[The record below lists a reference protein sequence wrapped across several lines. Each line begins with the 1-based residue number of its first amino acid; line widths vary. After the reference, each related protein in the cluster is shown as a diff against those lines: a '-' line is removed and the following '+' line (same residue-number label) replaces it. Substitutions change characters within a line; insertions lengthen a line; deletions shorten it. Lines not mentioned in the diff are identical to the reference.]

1 MDMNPTVFI
10 VDDDASV
17 AQALARVLEAERFSC
32 RVWTSPRAFLAQ
44 HDPTV
49 PGCLVTDL
57 IMPEMSGL
65 ELQHT
70 LQAAGSARPIV
81 FVTARGDMMTAVA
94 GMRAGAVSFL
104 PKPVRRAELVGTVR
118 EALANDASA
127 RALTAERRS
136 VGDRLRTLT
145 PRERQVLELVIRGYL
160 NKQIAAE
167 LGAAEKTIKVHRG
180 RLMHKM
186 KVRSVAALVS
196 LLTRA
201 AGEFKRL
208 PVAACNS
215 AAPEVGLLH
224 DRAPRETT
232 PESTFAPI

>member
-10 VDDDASV
+10 VDDDESV
-17 AQALARVLEAERFSC
+17 GQALARVLEAERFSC
-32 RVWTSPRAFLAQ
+32 QVWTSPRAFLAQ
-44 HDPTV
+44 HDPAV

-65 ELQHT
+65 ELQQA
-70 LQAAGSARPIV
+70 LQVAGSARPIV

-94 GMRAGAVSFL
+94 GMRAGAVNFL
-104 PKPVRRAELVGTVR
+104 PKPVRRAELVGTIR

-127 RALTAERRS
+127 RALKAERRHVS
-136 VGDRLRTLT
+136 DRLRTLT

-186 KVRSVAALVS
+186 RVRSVAALVS
-196 LLTRA
+196 LLTPV
-201 AGEFKRL
+201 AGEFQRV
-208 PVAACNS
+208 PGAAYNAS
-215 AAPEVGLLH
+215 ASDEAVTHE
-224 DRAPRETT
+224 RAPRETT
-232 PESTFAPI
+232 PESTFARI